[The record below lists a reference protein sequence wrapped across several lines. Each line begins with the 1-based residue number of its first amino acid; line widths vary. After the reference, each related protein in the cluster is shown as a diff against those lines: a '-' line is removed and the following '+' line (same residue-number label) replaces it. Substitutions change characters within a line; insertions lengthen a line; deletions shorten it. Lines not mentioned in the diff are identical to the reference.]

1 MATKPRVKDYP
12 QKARKGTKKIVD
24 EKDTKDNPL
33 LKIDDT
39 VLFSIE
45 SGNFLNDPT
54 IYTFPGFETI
64 DPKNPETLDLTRL
77 DNNSEFVCILLYF
90 EYLITAKF
98 KFSYIRPLLA
108 ADMEFP
114 KIIEAINH
122 RLLTELQLNVPSFDT
137 IITLQVENQCR
148 VKYIT
153 KDMEIRRVPMNQDDN
168 ATL

>member
-1 MATKPRVKDYP
+1 MASTRTRVKDSP
-12 QKARKGTKKIVD
+12 QKARKGNKKIID
-24 EKDTKDNPL
+24 EKDTANNPL
-33 LKIDDT
+33 LKIEDS

-54 IYTFPGFETI
+54 IYTFPGYENI
-64 DPKNPETLDLTRL
+64 DPSNPSTLDVSKL

-98 KFSYIRPLLA
+98 KFSYIRPLLSA
-108 ADMEFP
+108 GMEFP

-137 IITLQVENQCR
+137 IISIQIENQCR
-148 VKYIT
+148 VKYFT
-153 KDMEIRRVPMNQDDN
+153 KDMEISRTKME
-168 ATL
+168 